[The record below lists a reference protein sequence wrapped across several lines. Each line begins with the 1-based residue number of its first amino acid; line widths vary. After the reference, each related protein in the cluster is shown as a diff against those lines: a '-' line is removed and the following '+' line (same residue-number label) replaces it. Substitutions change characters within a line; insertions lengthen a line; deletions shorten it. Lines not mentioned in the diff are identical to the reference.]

1 MVEADATIESFD
13 ADAYKQALASYL
25 ASRLGYPVD
34 APAVIE
40 LSVSGGSLVL
50 TALIRAALLASAAST
65 PDSEEAVADA
75 VASSLATLAALSP
88 SDAGTE
94 LGVTVLTLYPPTITL
109 QVKPPDD
116 NDAGGGSAAAVVA
129 AVLVLFLALMSALA
143 APKVRKWLDATRTGA
158 ASTKAASQSGTK
170 AGGKGKGAA
179 ATMTTLQ
186 GTEMARM
193 PTFGGL
199 GRWFD
204 ARKEEFDRW
213 MAGDEAEVAAAAKV
227 RV

>member
-50 TALIRAALLASAAST
+50 TALIRAALLASTAST

-75 VASSLATLAALSP
+75 VASSLATLAALSL

-116 NDAGGGSAAAVVA
+116 NDAGGGSAAGGIGGLLLIGA
-129 AVLVLFLALMSALA
+129 ALAVLFLFIYVIQLN
-143 APKVRKWLDATRTGA
+143 
-158 ASTKAASQSGTK
+158 
-170 AGGKGKGAA
+170 
-179 ATMTTLQ
+179 
-186 GTEMARM
+186 
-193 PTFGGL
+193 
-199 GRWFD
+199 
-204 ARKEEFDRW
+204 
-213 MAGDEAEVAAAAKV
+213 
-227 RV
+227 